1 MRTLTLAETKSHL
14 SAVVDQ
20 VIAGEE
26 IVITRR
32 GRPVAR
38 IIAEPV
44 QPAADAA
51 AIAAE
56 LRAFV
61 LSQTPQARTAAE
73 VVLRT
78 VSLTNGDA
86 SELGLAD
93 ITLILAALQDVGA
106 DDAARLLALEATG
119 YWKQA
124 P

>member
-51 AIAAE
+51 AIAAQRRLGGAQGE
-56 LRAFV
+56 GGIWLAGAWGNYGFHEDGLKSALRVANGLGISI
-61 LSQTPQARTAAE
+61 LSTPKGVMSDASARTANVGGE
-73 VVLRT
+73 VLCT
-78 VSLTNGDA
+78 VF
-86 SELGLAD
+86 
-93 ITLILAALQDVGA
+93 
-106 DDAARLLALEATG
+106 
-119 YWKQA
+119 
-124 P
+124 

>member
-38 IIAEPV
+38 IIAEPA
-44 QPAADAA
+44 QQAADAA
-51 AIAAE
+51 AVAAE

-61 LSQTPQARTAAE
+61 LAQAPQARTAAE
-73 VVLRT
+73 VVREAR
-78 VSLTNGDA
+78 D
-86 SELGLAD
+86 
-93 ITLILAALQDVGA
+93 GA
-106 DDAARLLALEATG
+106 R
-119 YWKQA
+119 Y
-124 P
+124 